1 MLVMQTKLKY
11 GLNSNEDNAP
21 TTITGTIPATTN
33 TSKLG
38 IFVTPIEPLEKGD
51 SVTIEVTASTSVP
64 YQKTIKCKFT
74 LKPELQGA
82 NTYSIEDA
90 ENMDYAILKMTCPN
104 NEASVV
110 IELDATKVRIDTN
123 DEIYINRDDTK
134 TETTTINGKKY
145 VKKIVFVL
153 PAETTRYV
161 KFYKVDKTQ
170 NYTYTGVE
178 SNCPIKVTI

>member
-1 MLVMQTKLKY
+1 MPIRLKF
-11 GLNSNEDNAP
+11 GINSSDENAP

-33 TSKLG
+33 TSKVG
-38 IFVTPIEPLEKGD
+38 IFVTPLEQLGTRD

-104 NEASVV
+104 NEATVV

-134 TETTTINGKKY
+134 TETTTIDGKKY
-145 VKKIVFVL
+145 VKKFVFVL

-161 KFYKVDKTQ
+161 KFYKVDRTQ

-178 SNCPIKVTI
+178 SDCPIKVTI